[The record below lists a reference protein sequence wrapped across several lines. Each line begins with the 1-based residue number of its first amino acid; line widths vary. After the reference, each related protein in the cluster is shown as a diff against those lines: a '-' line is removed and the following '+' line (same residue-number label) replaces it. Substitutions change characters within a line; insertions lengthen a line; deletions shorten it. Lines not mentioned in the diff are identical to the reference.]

1 MPKRQQKR
9 IPSGI
14 WIDLTPA
21 ASRALQDL
29 LVTGF
34 FGLNTSDV
42 AEGLLREKLRELHAA
57 GWFK

>member
-21 ASRALQDL
+21 MSRALHDL
-29 LVTGF
+29 LATGF
-34 FGLNTSDV
+34 FGLNTDDV
-42 AEGLLREKLRELHAA
+42 AEQLLREKLRELQLE